1 MAAPAYDAPAA
12 ARRRHDGIPVWLARR
27 RKPDVFISLLAKRLM
42 SQRPAPLTGI
52 RVLDLTRVL
61 AGPWCTQNLADL
73 GAEVIKIERPGAGDD
88 TRAWGPP
95 YLKDEA
101 GNDTTE
107 AAYYRSANRNKLSV
121 ALDIASP
128 RGAELVR
135 ELALQ
140 SDILV
145 ENFKVGGLSKYGLDY
160 ESLKELNPRLI
171 YCSITG
177 FGQTGPYASRPGYDF
192 MIQGMGGLM
201 SITGERDDLP
211 GGGPQKAGVAVTDL
225 MTGMYSTVGI
235 LAALHERSRSGLGQ
249 HIDMA
254 LLDCQVSMLANQN
267 LNYMTSGVAPKRA
280 GNAHQNLVPYQV
292 FAASDGHLI
301 VAVGNDSQFRNY
313 CGAIGLPELS
323 ADPRFATNPQ
333 RVKNR
338 AELVPL
344 LAERMATGARDHW
357 LAALEGVGVP
367 AGPINTLDQ
376 VYEDPQVLARGMKRE
391 MPHPT
396 AGTVPI
402 ASSPLKFSDSPVEY
416 RRPPPMLGEHT
427 EQVLSEKLGLS
438 AEEILAL
445 AQSRA

>member
-1 MAAPAYDAPAA
+1 
-12 ARRRHDGIPVWLARR
+12 
-27 RKPDVFISLLAKRLM
+27 M

-73 GAEVIKIERPGAGDD
+73 GAEVTKIERPGTGDD
-88 TRAWGPP
+88 TREWGPP

-107 AAYYRSANRNKLSV
+107 AAYYLSANRNKLSV
-121 ALDIASP
+121 ALDIATP

-135 ELALQ
+135 QLAEQ
-140 SDILV
+140 SDVLV
-145 ENFKVGGLSKYGLDY
+145 ENFKVGGLRKYGLDY
-160 ESLKELNPRLI
+160 ESLSKVNPRLI

-211 GGGPQKAGVAVTDL
+211 GGGPQKAGVAVADL

-249 HIDMA
+249 HLDMA
-254 LLDCQVSMLANQN
+254 LLDCQVAMLANQN
-267 LNYMTSGVAPKRA
+267 LNFMTSGKAPRRA

-292 FAASDGHLI
+292 FAARDGHLI

-313 CGAIGLPELS
+313 CRVIGLPELS
-323 ADPRFATNPQ
+323 ADARFATNPQ
-333 RVKNR
+333 RVQNR
-338 AELVPL
+338 DVLVPL
-344 LAERMATGARDHW
+344 LAERMATGERDVW
-357 LAALEGVGVP
+357 LAELEAAGVP
-367 AGPINTLDQ
+367 AGPINTVDQ
-376 VYEDPQVLARGMKRE
+376 VYQDPQVLARNMRLDL
-391 MPHPT
+391 PHPT
-396 AGTVPI
+396 AGKVPM
-402 ASSPLKFSDSPVEY
+402 AGSPLKFSGSPVQY
-416 RRPPPMLGEHT
+416 RHAPPLLGQHT
-427 EQVLSEKLGLS
+427 RQVLQERLGLS
-438 AEEILAL
+438 EDDIRAL
-445 AQSRA
+445 AQGG

>member
-1 MAAPAYDAPAA
+1 
-12 ARRRHDGIPVWLARR
+12 
-27 RKPDVFISLLAKRLM
+27 M

-73 GAEVIKIERPGAGDD
+73 GAEVIKIERPGSGDD

-101 GNDTTE
+101 GNDTSE
-107 AAYYRSANRNKLSV
+107 AAYYLSANRNKLSV

-135 ELALQ
+135 ELAQ
-140 SDILV
+140 QCDILV

-160 ESLKELNPRLI
+160 ASLKEINPRLI

-177 FGQTGPYASRPGYDF
+177 FGQNGPYASRPGYDF

-211 GGGPQKAGVAVTDL
+211 GGGPQKAGVAVADL

-235 LAALHERSRSGLGQ
+235 LAALHERARSGLGQ

-254 LLDCQVSMLANQN
+254 LLDCQVAMLANQN
-267 LNYMTSGVAPKRA
+267 LNYMTSGVAPRRA

-313 CGAIGLPELS
+313 CGVIGLPELS
-323 ADPRFATNPQ
+323 ADPRFSTNPQ

-338 AELVPL
+338 EELVPL
-344 LAERMATGARDHW
+344 LAERMATGERDHW
-357 LAALEGVGVP
+357 LAALESVGVP

-376 VYEDPQVLARGMKRE
+376 VYEDPHVLARGMKRE
-391 MPHPT
+391 LPHPA
-396 AGTVPI
+396 AGKVPM
-402 ASSPLKFSDSPVEY
+402 AASPLKFSGSPVEY

-427 EQVLSEKLGLS
+427 AQVLSERLGLS
-438 AEEILAL
+438 AEEIEAL
-445 AQSRA
+445 AQSRP

>member
-1 MAAPAYDAPAA
+1 
-12 ARRRHDGIPVWLARR
+12 
-27 RKPDVFISLLAKRLM
+27 M

-107 AAYYRSANRNKLSV
+107 AAYYLSANRNKLSV

-160 ESLKELNPRLI
+160 DSLKELNPRLI

-344 LAERMATGARDHW
+344 LTERMATGARDHW
-357 LAALEGVGVP
+357 LVALEGVGVP

-391 MPHPT
+391 LPHPT
-396 AGTVPI
+396 AGKVPM
-402 ASSPLKFSDSPVEY
+402 AASPLKFSGSPVEY
-416 RRPPPMLGEHT
+416 RRPPPLLGEHT

-445 AQSRA
+445 AQSRP

>member
-1 MAAPAYDAPAA
+1 
-12 ARRRHDGIPVWLARR
+12 
-27 RKPDVFISLLAKRLM
+27 M
-42 SQRPAPLTGI
+42 SQRPPPLTGI

-95 YLKDEA
+95 YLKDPD

-107 AAYYRSANRNKLSV
+107 AAYYLSANRNKFSV
-121 ALDIASP
+121 ALDIATP

-135 ELALQ
+135 QLAGQ

-145 ENFKVGGLSKYGLDY
+145 ENFKVGGLRKYGLDY
-160 ESLKELNPRLI
+160 ESLSQVNPRLI
-171 YCSITG
+171 YCSVTG

-211 GGGPQKAGVAVTDL
+211 GGGPQKAGVAVADL

-235 LAALHERSRSGLGQ
+235 LAALHERANSGLGQ

-254 LLDCQVSMLANQN
+254 LLDCQVAMLANQN
-267 LNYMTSGVAPKRA
+267 LNYMTSGKAPRRA

-313 CGAIGLPELS
+313 CRVIGMPELAS
-323 ADPRFATNPQ
+323 DPRFATNPQ
-333 RVKNR
+333 RVQNR
-338 AELVPL
+338 EALVPVL
-344 LAERMATGARDHW
+344 TARMAEGARDMW
-357 LAALEGVGVP
+357 LAELEAAGVP

-376 VYEDPQVLARGMKRE
+376 VYEDPQVLARGMRRDL
-391 MPHPT
+391 PHPA
-396 AGTVPI
+396 AGSVPI
-402 ASSPLKFSDSPVEY
+402 AASPLKLSGSPVQY
-416 RRPPPMLGEHT
+416 RHAPPLLGQHT
-427 EQVLSEKLGLS
+427 RQVLAERLGLS
-438 AEEILAL
+438 DADIDAL
-445 AQSRA
+445 AHG

>member
-1 MAAPAYDAPAA
+1 MKDLPLQGL
-12 ARRRHDGIPVWLARR
+12 RILA
-27 RKPDVFISLLAKRLM
+27 VE
-42 SQRPAPLTGI
+42 QYG
-52 RVLDLTRVL
+52 
-61 AGPWCTQNLADL
+61 AGPYGSMHLADL

-95 YLKDEA
+95 YLKDAA
-101 GNDTTE
+101 GDDTTE
-107 AAYYRSANRNKLSV
+107 AAYYLSANRNKFSV

-145 ENFKVGGLSKYGLDY
+145 ENFKVGGLAKYGLDY
-160 ESLKELNPRLI
+160 ASLKEVNPRLI

-211 GGGPQKAGVAVTDL
+211 GGGPQKAGVAVADL

-235 LAALHERSRSGLGQ
+235 LAALHERSVSGLGQ

-254 LLDCQVSMLANQN
+254 LLDCQVAMLANQN
-267 LNYMTSGVAPKRA
+267 LNFMTSGNAPRRA

-323 ADPRFATNPQ
+323 ADPRFSTNPQ

-338 AELVPL
+338 EALVPL

-357 LAALEGVGVP
+357 LASLEAVGVP

-391 MPHPT
+391 LPHPT
-396 AGTVPI
+396 AGTVPM
-402 ASSPLKFSDSPVEY
+402 AASPLKFSGSPVEY
-416 RRPPPMLGEHT
+416 RRAPPMLGEHT
-427 EQVLSEKLGLS
+427 AQVLAEKLGLS
-438 AEEILAL
+438 AAEIQAL
-445 AQSRA
+445 AQSPS

>member
-1 MAAPAYDAPAA
+1 
-12 ARRRHDGIPVWLARR
+12 
-27 RKPDVFISLLAKRLM
+27 M

-95 YLKDEA
+95 YLKDAA
-101 GNDTTE
+101 GVDTTE
-107 AAYYRSANRNKLSV
+107 AAYYLSANRNKYSV

-135 ELALQ
+135 ELARQ

-145 ENFKVGGLSKYGLDY
+145 ENFKVGGLRKYGLDY
-160 ESLKELNPRLI
+160 DSLKADNPGLI

-211 GGGPQKAGVAVTDL
+211 GGGPQKAGVAVADL

-235 LAALHERSRSGLGQ
+235 LAALHERGRSGLGQ

-254 LLDCQVSMLANQN
+254 LLDCQVAMLANQN
-267 LNYMTSGVAPKRA
+267 LNYMTSGQAPRRA

-313 CGAIGLPELS
+313 CRVIGLPELS
-323 ADPRFATNPQ
+323 DDPRFATNPR
-333 RVKNR
+333 RVQNR
-338 AELVPL
+338 DALVPL
-344 LAERMATGARDHW
+344 LAERMETGERDYW
-357 LAALEGVGVP
+357 LAELEAAGVP

-376 VYEDPQVLARGMKRE
+376 VYQDPQVQARE
-391 MPHPT
+391 MRRELPHPT
-396 AGTVPI
+396 AGTVPV
-402 ASSPLKFSDSPVEY
+402 AASPLKLSGSPVQY
-416 RRPPPMLGEHT
+416 RRPAPLLGEHT
-427 EQVLSEKLGLS
+427 RQVLAERLGLS
-438 AEEILAL
+438 DEEIQAL
-445 AQSRA
+445 AQPRG